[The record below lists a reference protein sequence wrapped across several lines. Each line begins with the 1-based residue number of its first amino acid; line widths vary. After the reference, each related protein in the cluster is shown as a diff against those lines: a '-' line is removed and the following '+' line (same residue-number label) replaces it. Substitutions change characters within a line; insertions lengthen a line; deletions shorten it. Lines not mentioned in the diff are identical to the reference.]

1 MAKINLSEYPFAYYS
16 PDPITKRPLLADIG
30 SAISIGGSLLGGMMG
45 DSASGDAAGQANAG
59 LKMGI
64 DELKKTDAR
73 TLEQTQPY
81 RDLGESSTNRLS
93 YLFGLANLDPQSQY
107 DKKYG
112 QLVDTSTGVPK
123 PNAALY
129 SSDASYRKAW
139 DDTLAEHAANP
150 ANRKAAGGAYT
161 ADSTVSWID
170 QQVRNKL
177 PGVDSIKPLDT
188 SDGQYGSLLKSFSQD
203 DLNKDVVYNNGLKFG
218 LDQGTTQLNN
228 RAAAMGSYDSGQTLK
243 DLAKWA
249 NDYGTTKTG
258 EAQQRFMGDK
268 AFTLG
273 SLMGGTRVGQD
284 AVNTSANSGN
294 AIGTAIAGSMGS
306 IGSNNAAGTMGSA
319 NSWSTAIGGATKAA
333 AGIDWSKWFN

>member
-16 PDPITKRPLLADIG
+16 PDPVTKRPIIADIG
-30 SAISIGGSLLGGMMG
+30 SAISVGGTLLGGMIG

-59 LKMGI
+59 LQQGI
-64 DELKKTDAR
+64 EELRKTDAR
-73 TLEQTQPY
+73 TLAQTQPY
-81 RDLGESSTNRLS
+81 RDFGSSSVNKLS
-93 YLFGLANLDPQSQY
+93 YLLGTTPTSSQGKYTEQDFIGREPYNNYTGNGRRANKWKQQAIETGKANYQKYINGDFGSEDDVAGKFGFA
-107 DKKYG
+107 KKA
-112 QLVDTSTGVPK
+112 VTT
-123 PNAALY
+123 
-129 SSDASYRKAW
+129 
-139 DDTLAEHAANP
+139 
-150 ANRKAAGGAYT
+150 
-161 ADSTVSWID
+161 
-170 QQVRNKL
+170 
-177 PGVDSIKPLDT
+177 LDT
-188 SDGQYGSLLKSFSQD
+188 SDGNYGSLLKSFSQD

-273 SLMGGTRVGQD
+273 SLMGGTGVGQS
-284 AVNTSANSGN
+284 AVNTSANSGT
-294 AIGTAIAGSMGS
+294 AIGSAIAGSMGS
-306 IGSNNAAGTMGSA
+306 MGSNNAAGTMGSA

>member
-16 PDPITKRPLLADIG
+16 PDPVTKRPIIADIG
-30 SAISIGGSLLGGMMG
+30 SAISVGGTLLGGMIG

-59 LKMGI
+59 LQMGI
-64 DELKKTDAR
+64 DELRKTDAR

-81 RDLGESSTNRLS
+81 RDLGEASVNKLS
-93 YLFGLANLDPQSQY
+93 YLLGTANTAGSTDKYTRDDFLKSFQSALSGMDYSPRHQEEMANFRADEAYAEYLKNPSKDFSNWKAYGKANGGLREL
-107 DKKYG
+107 K
-112 QLVDTSTGVPK
+112 DT
-123 PNAALY
+123 A
-129 SSDASYRKAW
+129 
-139 DDTLAEHAANP
+139 
-150 ANRKAAGGAYT
+150 
-161 ADSTVSWID
+161 
-170 QQVRNKL
+170 
-177 PGVDSIKPLDT
+177 PLDT
-188 SDGQYGSLLKSFSQD
+188 SDGKYGSLLKSFSQD

-273 SLMGGTRVGQD
+273 SLMGGTGVGQS
-284 AVNTSANSGN
+284 AVNTSANSGT
-294 AIGTAIAGSMGS
+294 AIGSAIAGSMGS
-306 IGSNNAAGTMGSA
+306 MGSNNAAGTIGSA